1 MAADEVLGKENII
14 EKGGCYYYKKWKQQ

>member
-14 EKGGCYYYKKWKQQ
+14 EKGGCYYYKKWKY